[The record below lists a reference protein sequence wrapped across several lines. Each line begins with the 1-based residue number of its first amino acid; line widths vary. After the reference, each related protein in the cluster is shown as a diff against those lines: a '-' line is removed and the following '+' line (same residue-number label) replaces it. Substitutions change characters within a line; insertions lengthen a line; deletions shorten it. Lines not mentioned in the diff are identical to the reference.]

1 MSFSL
6 IFSLLNIFVMT
17 IEKYEIM
24 KNSLKTPIVL
34 RFSYQI
40 ILFILIFCIIIA
52 LIPILKYPVNKN
64 N

>member
-1 MSFSL
+1 
-6 IFSLLNIFVMT
+6 MT